1 MYTVRSLLHWIV
13 LQQPSHPSVVRLYLS
28 PIVPFGSWAGWLG
41 ISQWTNSAR
50 YSARLLTP
58 VGQLPRWQ
66 TYFHY
71 DRIHW
76 VCMFVCCWF
85 NSINVIVGN
94 AVSSELLMQ
103 LFGIERINNEEH
115 ASSIFISELE
125 NDYSHRV
132 NGVLNELTIQTHTYR
147 VVCLSPPPIELS
159 SPMSSYT
166 TRQQNAPYW
175 SVSLKTVSVICMIIV
190 NLLHFLDRMC
200 SFLCFMFAN
209 NERNNSI
216 KFCLVIRSS
225 RRWRRAYTKYFVW

>member
-1 MYTVRSLLHWIV
+1 M
-13 LQQPSHPSVVRLYLS
+13 
-28 PIVPFGSWAGWLG
+28 
-41 ISQWTNSAR
+41 
-50 YSARLLTP
+50 
-58 VGQLPRWQ
+58 
-66 TYFHY
+66 
-71 DRIHW
+71 
-76 VCMFVCCWF
+76 
-85 NSINVIVGN
+85 GN
-94 AVSSELLMQ
+94 AVPSELLMQ